1 MRGRVRFALLLL
13 PVLIAAAPE
22 PAPSWLERLVSWA
35 TGGDVVT
42 SGLQVGLGGRIR
54 ADSIA
59 LRDREGVWLTIEGVA
74 LEMRPLRLFAGEVRI
89 DRLEIAKTTMLRT
102 PVSSGGSGSLPLR
115 VVLADGHL
123 ARFDIDQPVLGE
135 PVALSIDASSL
146 NLPSLEGGSF
156 DATVRNLNE
165 AGTYSAATSLDADT
179 LSLRLNASEPANG
192 LVARIAGVH
201 GLGALSISGSA
212 IGPRNNAAVELTA
225 MVGETRLHGSGHV
238 DIEHRGGDL
247 QVDANT
253 PAMTPVANVSW
264 QSASVH
270 AHLTGSLEHPHAD
283 AAVAVQGL
291 QAQEVAVRQANA
303 NVSGDLSHFT
313 AQAALEGL
321 EVPGLKPGLLPSAPL
336 TLNATVALNAAE
348 QASVDVAAAIG
359 VMRATAAGQLNLK
372 DSSGDLDVTVSLPA
386 MTPVSDVAWQSASLR
401 AHLSGPMTGPRGSGT
416 LSIDRLTAAGAT
428 AERLQADVSADPD
441 RIGAQASLAGLRIPG
456 PRPDVFSAAPVTV
469 NAEVAL
475 NMPGRPVR
483 ISLSHPVLDAT
494 ASGPIEGPIAADAM
508 LQLKNVAALEPSLR
522 GTLSATGH
530 LTGTLNDL
538 ALNADAKGEL
548 AAGGMASAAVT
559 ASVQARNIIG
569 TPTGT
574 LAVSAVQANDRARLD
589 AALDERGAARLRFA
603 ADAAGAR
610 TNAAGAFDTHT
621 QLLLLSEFAANYHG
635 QQIGL
640 VSPARISLAGGVT
653 IESLRLS
660 LRQAVLSVSGRAA
673 PTLDLTAALRDLP
686 LSIADRLVPNLGAQG
701 TINADVR
708 LGGTLSAP
716 TGTLRVT
723 ASGLRLATG
732 VAGSLPAGSANAS
745 ATLAGATARIDANAS
760 IGAARLTLTGTAPLN
775 AGGTLALRSSGAID
789 LALLNRVLAANGTI
803 VNGRASFDAAIDGSL
818 RAPRL
823 AGTLQLANGELQ
835 MVPQG
840 VHLRAVEA
848 RVSANGDSLRIERL
862 SARAGGGTINGSGS
876 VGLSAPLPVD
886 ISMTARNAQPVA
898 TDLLAATVDADLT
911 LRGAIENSITVGGR
925 LTLDETNI
933 RVPEKLPG
941 GIAVL
946 NVVNLNVSKPAPPLL
961 PPSSIGFDLEVTAP
975 SRVWVRGRGLNA
987 EFAGGFH
994 LGGTAAAPRPDGRLR
1009 LRRGTFDLVGKTL
1022 TFSSGTIGLDGS
1034 GRLDPTLDFV
1044 ATNTLNTTVST
1055 LKITG
1060 YASNPQFSLTSSPPL
1075 PQDQILARLLFGRD
1089 TSGLSVFQ
1097 LAAIASGVAQLTGIG
1112 GNELNPLERVRST
1125 LGLDTLS
1132 VGGQSGQTN
1141 LTVGRQISEGITI
1154 GARQSA
1160 SGNGSAAT
1168 VDFDLGHGF
1177 QLNTAIGTAG
1187 TSATSTGSA
1196 GGSSVG
1202 ISWQHQY

>member
-1 MRGRVRFALLLL
+1 MRWRVRFLVLLL

-22 PAPSWLERLVSWA
+22 PVPTWLERLVSWA

-42 SGLQVGLGGRIR
+42 TGLHVSPGGVIR
-54 ADSIA
+54 ADTVA
-59 LRDREGVWLTIEGVA
+59 LRDPRGVWLTIEGVA
-74 LEMRPLRLFAGEVRI
+74 LELQPLRLFAGEVRI
-89 DRLEIAKTTMLRT
+89 GRLEVAKTTMLRP

-115 VVLADGHL
+115 VVLTDGHL
-123 ARFDIDQPVLGE
+123 ARLDIDQAVLGE
-135 PVALSIDASSL
+135 PITLSVDAASL
-146 NLPSLEGGSF
+146 NLPSLQAGSF

-165 AGTYSAATSLDADT
+165 AGTYSAAGSLDANA

-192 LVARIAGVH
+192 LVARLAGVH
-201 GLGALSISGSA
+201 GLGGLSVSGSA
-212 IGPRNNAAVELTA
+212 NGPRNNAAVDLMAT
-225 MVGETRLHGSGHV
+225 VGEIRLHASGHV
-238 DIEHRGGDL
+238 DIGSRGSDL

-253 PAMTPVANVSW
+253 PAMTPLANVSW
-264 QSASVH
+264 QSASLQARVIG
-270 AHLTGSLEHPHAD
+270 TIEHPHAD
-283 AAVAVQGL
+283 AALAVQAL
-291 QAQEVAVRQANA
+291 QAQGMTAENVNA
-303 NVSGDLSHFT
+303 NVSGDLSRFT
-313 AQAALEGL
+313 AQAMLEGL

-336 TLNATVALNAAE
+336 TLDATVALNGAE
-348 QASVDVAAAIG
+348 QASVDIAAAIG
-359 VMRATAAGQLNLK
+359 SVRATAAGRLNLG
-372 DSSGDLDVTVSLPA
+372 DRSGDLDVTASLPA

-416 LSIDRLTAAGAT
+416 LSIDRLAAAGAT

-441 RIGAQASLAGLRIPG
+441 RVGAQASLTGLRIPG
-456 PRPDVFSAAPVTV
+456 PRPDVFSAAPVAV

-475 NMPGRPVR
+475 NAPGRPAR
-483 ISLSHPVLDAT
+483 ISLSHPVLDAV
-494 ASGPIEGPIAADAM
+494 ASGPIEGPIAADVM

-538 ALNADAKGEL
+538 ALNADAKGAL

-559 ASVQARNIIG
+559 ASVQARNITG

-574 LAVSAVQANDRARLD
+574 LAASAVQPNDRARLD
-589 AALDERGAARLRFA
+589 AALDERGAARLRFV

-610 TNAAGAFDTHT
+610 ANAAGGFDTHT
-621 QLLLLSEFAANYHG
+621 QLLSLSEFAANYRG

-640 VSPARISLAGGVT
+640 VSPARISFAGGVT

-673 PTLDLTAALRDLP
+673 PALDLTAALRDLP
-686 LSIADRLVPNLGAQG
+686 LSVADQFVPNLGAQG

-716 TGTLRVT
+716 TGTVRVT
-723 ASGLRLATG
+723 ASGLRLA
-732 VAGSLPAGSANAS
+732 AGAAGLLPAGSANAS
-745 ATLAGATARIDANAS
+745 ATLAGATARIDANAL
-760 IGAARLTLTGTAPLN
+760 IGTARLTLTGTAPLD
-775 AGGTLALRSSGAID
+775 AGGTLALRSNGAID

-803 VNGRASFDAAIDGSL
+803 VNGRASFDATIDGSL

-835 MVPQG
+835 IVPQG

-848 RVSANGDSLRIERL
+848 RVAANGDSLRIERV

-886 ISMTARNAQPVA
+886 INMTARNAQPVA
-898 TDLLAATVDADLT
+898 TDLLSATVDADLM

-925 LTLDETNI
+925 LTLAETNI

-941 GIAVL
+941 SIAVL
-946 NVVNLNVSKPAPPLL
+946 NVVNLNVPKPAPPLL

-975 SRVWVRGRGLNA
+975 SRVFVRGRGLNA

-1022 TFSSGTIGLDGS
+1022 TFTSGTIGLDGS
-1034 GRLDPTLDFV
+1034 GRLDPTLDFI
-1044 ATNTLNTTVST
+1044 ATNTLNATVST

-1089 TSGLSVFQ
+1089 TSSLSVFQ

-1132 VGGQSGQTN
+1132 VGGQNGKTN

-1154 GARQSA
+1154 GARQNA
-1160 SGNGSAAT
+1160 SGQGSAAT

-1177 QLNTAIGTAG
+1177 QLETAVGTAG

-1196 GGSSVG
+1196 GGSSLG
-1202 ISWQHQY
+1202 INWQFQY